1 MRILLAVYLSCLIYV
16 DSFATATSKTGVA
29 QTEKAILSGGCF
41 WCLEADFDKIPG
53 VISTVSGYTGG
64 NVNHPTYDQVS
75 GGGTGHYESVEVTYN
90 PAQVSYKALL
100 MAFMH
105 KIDPADAGGQFCDR
119 GNQYRSAIFY
129 LNDQQ
134 KEQALSTIKQ
144 LLASGHF
151 KQVATKILPAKPF
164 YRAEEYH
171 QNYYQKN
178 PIRYRFYRSRC
189 GRDQQVDKVWGV
201 RDT

>member
-1 MRILLAVYLSCLIYV
+1 MRILLAVFMSCLIHV
-16 DSFATATSKTGVA
+16 DSFATATRQTGV
-29 QTEKAILSGGCF
+29 TLPEKAILSGGCF
-41 WCLEADFDKIPG
+41 WCLEADLDKIPG

-90 PAQVSYKALL
+90 PAQVSYKTLL

-105 KIDPADAGGQFCDR
+105 SIDPTDAGGQFCDR

-144 LLASGHF
+144 LLASGQF
-151 KQVATKILPAKPF
+151 KQVATQILPANPF
-164 YRAEEYH
+164 YPAEEYH

-178 PIRYRFYRSRC
+178 PIRYYFYRARC
-189 GRDQQVDKVWGV
+189 GRDQQVQTVWGA
-201 RDT
+201 RET

>member
-16 DSFATATSKTGVA
+16 DSFATVTSKTGIA

-41 WCLEADFDKIPG
+41 WCLEADLDKIPG

-90 PAQVSYKALL
+90 PAQVSYKKLL

-105 KIDPADAGGQFCDR
+105 SIDPTDAGGQFCDR
-119 GNQYRSAIFY
+119 GNPYRSAIFY

-151 KQVATKILPAKPF
+151 KQVATQILPASPF
-164 YRAEEYH
+164 YPAEEYH

-178 PIRYRFYRSRC
+178 PIRYHFYRARC
-189 GRDQQVDKVWGV
+189 GRDQQVHKVWGI